1 MAKKKKVEQVLNS
14 DMSDTKNIE
23 AALEAADVVNDP
35 VQPPVAKQAKPTV
48 DSQKAAE
55 VAEMAKRGNIPMKIK
70 AGTEAIRSGNNKN
83 HPSLNDGGAEPGQG
97 VTTVKLNLDF
107 DTGKFKREAI

>member
-1 MAKKKKVEQVLNS
+1 MTKKKVEQVLSS
-14 DMSDTKNIE
+14 DMSDAKNID

-35 VQPPVAKQAKPTV
+35 VQPPVAKQEKPTV

-55 VAEMAKRGNIPMKIK
+55 VAEMAKRGSIPMKIK
-70 AGTEAIRSGNNKN
+70 AGTEVLRSGNNKN

-107 DTGKFKREAI
+107 DTGKFNREAK